1 MAQPAAVE
9 SYLQTLEF
17 KKKSFGGCDEEDALA
32 KMHELAALY
41 QEEVDRLERKVK
53 AAEQRAADYENRQAE
68 VRQLMTAAQNMKD
81 TMLAKAEEESK
92 QVIARAE
99 REAQRLIDRAS
110 ADAENIAARAAAE
123 SIVVVSEARDEA
135 SRMRSEARQEAECAQ
150 RELQETT
157 EALLEAQMEVKAAVK
172 RHTDT
177 AYAKAKVANDNL
189 GQIVEMLA
197 DLRESVSS

>member
-32 KMHELAALY
+32 KVHELASLY
-41 QEEVDRLERKVK
+41 QDEVDRLERKVK
-53 AAEQRAADYENRQAE
+53 AVERRVADYENRQAE
-68 VRQLMTAAQNMKD
+68 VRQLTMAAQSMKD
-81 TMLAKAEEESK
+81 AMLAKAEEEAK
-92 QVIARAE
+92 QTIARAE
-99 REAQRLIDRAS
+99 REAQGLIDRAS

-123 SIVVVSEARDEA
+123 SIVAVSEARDEA
-135 SRMRSEARQEAECAQ
+135 SRMRSEAEQEAERAR

-157 EALLEAQMEVKAAVK
+157 EALLETQAEVKAAVK
-172 RHTDT
+172 RHTDA

-189 GQIVEMLA
+189 GLIVEMLA
-197 DLRESVSS
+197 DLRKSVSP